1 MNKYSALF
9 EDEDDIFLGSPKSK
23 FFDVVFNANNDV
35 ACFELEE
42 MVNRMATL
50 ELLLEE
56 KMGSLDAIEEKV
68 QEYKYNRVEDIEKH
82 AKNTYIVYMGAIL
95 SKSE

>member
-1 MNKYSALF
+1 MSRFEALF
-9 EDEDDIFLGSPKSK
+9 EDEDDVFLGSPKSK
-23 FFDVVFNANNDV
+23 FFDVVFNANSDV
-35 ACFELEE
+35 AQYELEE
-42 MVNRMATL
+42 MVNRMATM

-56 KMGSLDAIEEKV
+56 QMGSSEEIEKRIK
-68 QEYKYNRVEDIEKH
+68 EYKFSRADDIEAH